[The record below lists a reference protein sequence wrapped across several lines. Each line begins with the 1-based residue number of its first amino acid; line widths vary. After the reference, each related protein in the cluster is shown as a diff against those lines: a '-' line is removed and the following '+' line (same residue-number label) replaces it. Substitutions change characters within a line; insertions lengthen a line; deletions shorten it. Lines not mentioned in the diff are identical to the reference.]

1 MNKFTALSV
10 AYSSSLWYFQLLF
23 VTIITIHILCFVGR
37 YNVDQPAAL
46 PCLWHIKISRGCA
59 TMASIFRPLPRIW
72 NVVIEIWMPSTWYW
86 HDMDLIDQGIKLY
99 WILYKR
105 QTVGISELK
114 CKIFRHLIY
123 KDTTSN
129 WPIPDQWF
137 IYHSIYKSVK
147 FIDFPLACHYNK
159 NCWPNELVWLCM
171 FLTEDAE
178 VKHQQNQ
185 NKPFVRVQR
194 LTSPLNNRKS
204 SHVHPLRIHSRKC
217 T

>member
-1 MNKFTALSV
+1 MFCGRVQCRPASSTSMSV
-10 AYSSSLWYFQLLF
+10 AYKNKSGMCYNGIDFSSLATDMEHCDWNMNAIDVVLA
-23 VTIITIHILCFVGR
+23 R
-37 YNVDQPAAL
+37 YGFNRPRDQ
-46 PCLWHIKISRGCA
+46 
-59 TMASIFRPLPRIW
+59 
-72 NVVIEIWMPSTWYW
+72 
-86 HDMDLIDQGIKLY
+86 LY
-99 WILYKR
+99 WILWKR
-105 QTVGISELK
+105 QTVGITELK
-114 CKIFRHLIY
+114 CKISRSLIY

-147 FIDFPLACHYNK
+147 FIDFPPACHYNK

-204 SHVHPLRIHSRKC
+204 SLVHPLRIHSRTC